1 MALFD
6 KPDLEKLKQ
15 DHKYAR
21 LIDWANYDK
30 DPALRR
36 QARQIIESDPAGL
49 AEYLYETVYW
59 TRKNSGHNGRRL
71 PRRGMSLIRQATG
84 MAVAV
89 GEPMLEPL
97 ADSLRVYPQYGD
109 PDLKT
114 MLLYYS
120 VVFDILHRMG
130 TMARPTLLSLER
142 ERDAELKKHAR
153 QALKNLPDEEPE
165 WDEWDD
171 WEDDEDDADDEH
183 EAEDEDDEE
192 EDR

>member
-15 DHKYAR
+15 EHKYAR
-21 LIDWANYDK
+21 LIDWANYQK
-30 DPALRR
+30 DPAVRR
-36 QARQIIESDPAGL
+36 QARQIIEADPAGL

-59 TRKNSGHNGRRL
+59 TRRNSGHNGRRL
-71 PRRGMSLIRQATG
+71 PRRGISLIRQATG

-97 ADSLRVYPQYGD
+97 AESLRVYAQYGD

-120 VVFDILHRMG
+120 VVFDVLHRMG
-130 TMARPTLLSLER
+130 TVARTTLLSLER
-142 ERDAELKKHAR
+142 EKDPEIKKHAR
-153 QALKNLPDEEPE
+153 QALKDLPDEEPQ

-171 WEDDEDDADDEH
+171 WEDDADG
-183 EAEDEDDEE
+183 DEE
-192 EDR
+192 EQEDVDAEEDEG